1 MKGRTFF
8 KRALAAAV
16 SLCLTVPALAEP
28 APAPGESSDQALMA
42 VTAKVKTTLGLS
54 TEVFTDFQGYADE
67 DVLLGKRWNLEWSG
81 DGVGLSITADDSGKI
96 FSYYRSDSVSDDPVF
111 VDSRYFGGKMN
122 IPRLPEDKSA
132 AAFEAAKGFV
142 NKVLEAPV
150 ETLEMEN
157 TYSPSL
163 QQDVYRYSGKVLL
176 NGLESPIDCSV
187 SVRSSDLS
195 VIRFWRG
202 DQGAGY
208 LNGVSAPVNN
218 TTADRARSLLQGT
231 LNFEA
236 QYVLDDEGKTAHV
249 RYVPLVRDDYY
260 VDGETG
266 ELVNLTELRQKL
278 WSGMTGG
285 GANRF
290 TAMAEDAAA
299 PMESAKNDAG
309 LTQAEKDGAAILK
322 TALSKEALDQ
332 AVKAAWPEFGLDAY
346 TLSNASF
353 SIAEKDLPEGQEP
366 TAEDYDITCRLTY
379 GKQEGQVLRN
389 KYVTVDAKTGTVKS
403 LWSRRYF
410 QGEGEETYSYTTTL
424 SAAQP
429 KAEAVLKTFAGEHF
443 SALALAAS
451 TDAQTK
457 DRKDWQHTFTFQHK
471 AGDWF
476 YPGNSYTVGVDATDG
491 TVSALEGSFDA
502 EVKLVVPQSIVSPS
516 EAAAAYAAAMD
527 LPFSYLEVPVSIS
540 LAGSDIMPLLKEA
553 GYSYVMAL
561 KTGYTLTQPEKGY
574 VRGVDAE
581 SGKAIVD
588 AYSDQPDHALT
599 YDDLGSHWVKPAAE
613 ALAVFGIGLRG
624 GSLKPSETLTQ
635 LDMIA
640 LLMSVEGYDYDPAKA
655 IKDDTDWLYDRA
667 YALGLVTPETRNE
680 TKAVTRGELVK
691 LILNAAGY
699 ERIAAL
705 PGIFRCDFADA
716 AAIPAA
722 ELGYAALAQGLG
734 LVKGGSDG
742 SYAAARSATRAE
754 AVAMLYQYMK

>member
-1 MKGRTFF
+1 MKGRTVL

-16 SLCLTVPALAEP
+16 SLCLTVPALA
-28 APAPGESSDQALMA
+28 APAPTDAGGSDQALMA
-42 VTAKVKTTLGLS
+42 VTAKVKTTLGLD

-96 FSYYRSDSVSDDPVF
+96 YSYYRSDSVSDVPVMET
-111 VDSRYFGGKMN
+111 RNFGGKLN
-122 IPRLPEDKSA
+122 IPRLPEDKSQA
-132 AAFEAAKGFV
+132 AYDTAKGFV
-142 NKVLEAPV
+142 GKVLEAPV
-150 ETLEMEN
+150 ETLDMEN

-163 QQDVYRYSGKVLL
+163 QQDTYRYSGKILL
-176 NGLESPIDCSV
+176 NGLQSPIDCSV
-187 SVRSSDLS
+187 SVRASDLT

-208 LNGVSAPVNN
+208 LNGVGPVVNN
-218 TTADRARSLLQGT
+218 TTAGQARSLLQST
-231 LNFEA
+231 LKFEA

-260 VDGETG
+260 VDGQTG
-266 ELVNLTELRQKL
+266 QLVNLTELRQKL
-278 WSGMTGG
+278 WATGG
-285 GANRF
+285 SGSANRF
-290 TAMAEDAAA
+290 DVMMDAAA
-299 PMESAKNDAG
+299 PEASMKNEDAG
-309 LTQAEKDGAAILK
+309 LTQAEKDGAAILEK
-322 TALSKEALDQ
+322 ALSKDELSK
-332 AVKAAWPEFGLDAY
+332 AVQAAWPEFGLGAY
-346 TLSNASF
+346 TLSNASY
-353 SIAEKDLPEGQEP
+353 SIAQKDLPQGQEP

-379 GKQEGQVLRN
+379 GKQENQVLRN
-389 KYVTVDAKTGTVKS
+389 KYVTVDAKTGAVKS

-410 QGEGEETYSYTTTL
+410 QGEGEEKLNYTTTL

-443 SALALAAS
+443 SVLALAAS
-451 TDAQTK
+451 TDAQEP
-457 DRKDWQHTFTFQHK
+457 DRHDWQHTFTFQHK

-491 TVSALEGSFDA
+491 TVSTLEGSFDA
-502 EVKLVVPQSIVSPS
+502 EVKLVVPKSIVSPT

-527 LPFSYLEVPVSIS
+527 LPFAYLEVPVSIS
-540 LAGSDIMPLLKEA
+540 LAGSEVMPLLKEA

-588 AYSDQPDHALT
+588 TYTDRPDNAIT
-599 YDDLGSHWVKPAAE
+599 YDDLDGHWVKSAAE
-613 ALAVFGIGLRG
+613 ELAVFDVGLRG
-624 GSLKPSETLTQ
+624 GSLKPGDTLTQ
-635 LDMIA
+635 LDMIS
-640 LLMSVEGYDYDPAKA
+640 LLMSVEGYSYDPGSAT
-655 IKDDTDWLYDRA
+655 KDDTDWLYDRA
-667 YALGLVTPETRNE
+667 YSLGLVTPETRNE

-691 LILNAAGY
+691 LILDAAGY
-699 ERIAAL
+699 GRVAAL
-705 PGIFRCDFADA
+705 PGIFRCDYADA
-716 AAIPAA
+716 AYISAA

-734 LVKGGSDG
+734 LVKGGADG
-742 SYAAARSATRAE
+742 AFASSRTITRAE

>member
-1 MKGRTFF
+1 MKGRTFL

-42 VTAKVKTTLGLS
+42 VTAKVKTTLGLD

-96 FSYYRSDSVSDDPVF
+96 YSYYRSDSVSDMPVEE
-111 VDSRYFGGKMN
+111 RYFGGKLN

-132 AAFEAAKGFV
+132 AAYDTAKTFV
-142 NKVLEAPV
+142 GKVLEAPV

-163 QQDVYRYSGKVLL
+163 RQDTYRYSGKILL
-176 NGLESPIDCSV
+176 NGLDSPIDYSV
-187 SVRSSDLS
+187 SVRSGDLS

-202 DQGAGY
+202 DQSAGY
-208 LNGVSAPVNN
+208 LNGVPAVVNN
-218 TTADRARSLLQGT
+218 TTADRARSALQGT
-231 LNFEA
+231 LKFEA
-236 QYVLDDEGKTAHV
+236 QYVLDDQGKTAHV

-260 VDGETG
+260 VDGQTG
-266 ELVNLTELRQKL
+266 QLVNLTELRQKL
-278 WSGMTGG
+278 WATGG
-285 GANRF
+285 SGSANRF
-290 TAMAEDAAA
+290 DVMMDAAA
-299 PMESAKNDAG
+299 PEASMKNEDAG

-332 AVKAAWPEFGLDAY
+332 AVKAAWPEFGLNAY
-346 TLSNASF
+346 TLANASY
-353 SIAEKDLPEGQEP
+353 SIAEKDLPDGQEP

-379 GKQEGQVLRN
+379 GKQEGEVLRN
-389 KYVTVDAKTGTVKS
+389 KYVTVDAKTGAVKS

-410 QGEGEETYSYTTTL
+410 QGEGEETVNYTTTL

-443 SALALAAS
+443 PVLALAAS
-451 TDAQTK
+451 TDAQVA
-457 DRKDWQHTFTFQHK
+457 DRHDWQHTFTFQHK

-491 TVSALEGSFDA
+491 TVSSLDGSFDA
-502 EVKLVVPQSIVSPS
+502 EVKLVVPQSIVTPDQ
-516 EAAAAYAAAMD
+516 AAQAYAQAMD

-581 SGKAIVD
+581 TGKAIVD
-588 AYSDQPDHALT
+588 TYSDQSDTAIT
-599 YDDLGSHWVKPAAE
+599 YDDLDGHWVKTAAE
-613 ALAVFGIGLRG
+613 ELAVFEIGLRG
-624 GSLKPSETLTQ
+624 GSLKPGDTLTQ

-640 LLMSVEGYDYDPAKA
+640 LLLSVEGYAYDPATA
-655 IKDDTDWLYDRA
+655 TKDDTDWLYDRA
-667 YALGLVTPETRNE
+667 YSLGLVTPETRNE
-680 TKAVTRGELVK
+680 TGAVTRGELVK
-691 LILNAAGY
+691 LILDAAGY
-699 ERIAAL
+699 ERIAKL
-705 PGIFRCDFADA
+705 PGIFRCDYADA
-716 AAIPAA
+716 AYLSAG

-734 LVKGGSDG
+734 LVKGGADG
-742 SYAAARSATRAE
+742 AYASQRTITRSE